1 MANNTETGS
10 LTERL
15 IAQVTNISSSVR
27 EIIPSFPTHCS
38 FLGKQEVLRIRQY
51 KQLALRL
58 FTDPSPA
65 RTNPFEVEAQLAG
78 LEEKFRV
85 LNNDEL
91 ADVLKSRLQ
100 ELAPK
105 SDRWTPEV
113 LSLLLQLSDQP
124 AIHTKIEDLGLLKSE
139 PLPSPLTWSQII
151 SEDPF
156 DNKDGTWDIPDFVA
170 DGSDED
176 EEMVSSETTST
187 DPATNLQTEVNGAG
201 NVDLLVMPPNN
212 FALEDMVHTKF
223 WRSTKGL
230 YMSKYSTDSQFKASS
245 SMVLTETQAIR
256 EVIFMLLG
264 LPTSI
269 FVASKHGSLT
279 VSKSCQI
286 KHLSQDSLR
295 QLLQGFISL
304 RGELLIIRN
313 WLTRQESVPLME
325 TLQSA
330 LALRMRNVDNAFSA
344 IQARMIDLSKP
355 FTASLLSL
363 FDETN
368 HVTRSAQQVAQVLAQ
383 TAHYSKEHVPFRIL
397 ELLHSASCKS
407 HSIGDFE
414 NYKFMATLFFDCF
427 NTYLKPVM
435 HWMRFGDVSRANN
448 GFFVRVN
455 EEQVA
460 PSLVWQKQHHLV
472 QDESGYLHAPR
483 FLDVAAKKIFTTGKS
498 VNFLRML
505 GQDIGDLN
513 DKSITDPQLNFRNV
527 CDQDELSSL
536 SPFSELLGMA
546 LETWIGNQHMSSS
559 HTLRLRLESQCG
571 LRKSLDALEFVY
583 FSRNGALASN
593 IMRTIFDR
601 MDRGVEAWNDR
612 FLLTELF
619 QGVFGAVSFI
629 EVGRLAVGPSNT
641 SHQDIQISR
650 RSMKVLETI
659 RVWYT
664 LPWPVAN
671 IIKQE
676 SIFVYQRIFIFQMQ
690 AHRAKHMLERERL
703 INSKMPNSESEHR
716 EGHLVFTLRHR
727 LLWFSNTLIIYL
739 TDMVVAT
746 ASVDMR
752 AKMTAAEDVDGMIA
766 VHEAYVLKLE
776 QQCLIDEGLE
786 KIHRAMISILDLV
799 ILFSDTRASYTGKS
813 NLDHTNRSVIPT
825 PNRQRMSLKWDRKN
839 VSGSDSSDEEA
850 QADDDIADLS
860 YIRSED
866 TSYSERLLNMH
877 AKFTELLNFVIAGLH
892 SIHRSGGE
900 PWWEA
905 LADSLVTGIKKQERW
920 KMSG

>member
-1 MANNTETGS
+1 M
-10 LTERL
+10 
-15 IAQVTNISSSVR
+15 
-27 EIIPSFPTHCS
+27 
-38 FLGKQEVLRIRQY
+38 RIRQY
-51 KQLALRL
+51 KQSAFRL

-105 SDRWTPEV
+105 SDRWTPEI

-124 AIHTKIEDLGLLKSE
+124 AKHTKIEDLDLLKPE
-139 PLPSPLTWSQII
+139 PLPPPLTWSQII

-156 DNKDGTWDIPDFVA
+156 DNRDGIWDIPDFAA

-176 EEMVSSETTST
+176 EEIASSETTPV
-187 DPATNLQTEVNGAG
+187 DPAANLQTEVDSAG
-201 NVDLLVMPPNN
+201 NVDLLITPPNS
-212 FALEDMVHTKF
+212 FELEDLVRTQF

-230 YMSKYSTDSQFKASS
+230 YMSKYSTDSQFNASS

-269 FVASKHGSLT
+269 FVAGEHESLT
-279 VSKSCQI
+279 VSTSCQI

-304 RGELLIIRN
+304 RDELLIIRN
-313 WLTRQESVPLME
+313 WLTRQESVPLMQ

-344 IQARMIDLSKP
+344 IQRRMIDLSKP
-355 FTASLLSL
+355 FIASLLSL
-363 FDETN
+363 LDETN
-368 HVTRSAQQVAQVLAQ
+368 HITRSVRKLAQLLAQ
-383 TAHYSKEHVPFRIL
+383 TASYTKEHVPFGIL

-407 HSIGDFE
+407 HSIGDVE

-427 NTYLKPVM
+427 HTYLKPVM
-435 HWMRFGDVSRANN
+435 HWMRFGDVSRANH
-448 GFFVRVN
+448 GFFVRMN
-455 EEQVA
+455 GEQVA
-460 PSLVWQKQHHLV
+460 PSLVWQEQHYLV
-472 QDESGYLHAPR
+472 QDERGYLHAPR

-513 DKSITDPQLNFRNV
+513 DKTTTDPQLDYRNV
-527 CDQDELSSL
+527 CDQDELSSF
-536 SPFSELLGMA
+536 SPFSELFGMA
-546 LETWIGNQHMSSS
+546 LETWIGNQHSSSS

-571 LRKSLDALEFVY
+571 LRKSLDALEFIY
-583 FSRNGALASN
+583 FFRNGALASN

-601 MDRGVEAWNDR
+601 MDRGVEAWNDG

-619 QGVFGAVSFI
+619 QSVFGAISCI
-629 EVGRLAVGPSNT
+629 EVGRLAVRPSNT

-676 SIFVYQRIFIFQMQ
+676 SILVYQRIFIFLMQ

-739 TDMVVAT
+739 TDMVLAT
-746 ASVDMR
+746 ASAKMR
-752 AKMTAAEDVDGMIA
+752 ENMTAAEDVDGMIA
-766 VHEAYVLKLE
+766 VHEAYVSKLE
-776 QQCLIDEGLE
+776 QQCLVDERLE
-786 KIHRAMISILDLV
+786 KIHQAMISILDLV
-799 ILFSDTRASYTGKS
+799 ILFSDARASYTGKS

-825 PNRQRMSLKWDRKN
+825 PNRQQMSLKRDRKN
-839 VSGSDSSDEEA
+839 DTGSDSSDEEA
-850 QADDDIADLS
+850 QANDEVANLS
-860 YIRSED
+860 YIHFED
-866 TSYSERLLNMH
+866 TSYAERLLNMH

-892 SIHRSGGE
+892 GIHRSVGE

-905 LADSLVTGIKKQERW
+905 LADSLVIGIKKQERW

>member
-1 MANNTETGS
+1 MKLSRA
-10 LTERL
+10 L
-15 IAQVTNISSSVR
+15 
-27 EIIPSFPTHCS
+27 PTHCS
-38 FLGKQEVLRIRQY
+38 FLSKQEVLRIRQY

-91 ADVLKSRLQ
+91 ADVLKSCLQ

-124 AIHTKIEDLGLLKSE
+124 AKNTKIEDLDLLKSE

-156 DNKDGTWDIPDFVA
+156 DNQDGTWDIPDFAA

-176 EEMVSSETTST
+176 EEMVSSETTPA
-187 DPATNLQTEVNGAG
+187 DPATNLQTEVEGAG
-201 NVDLLVMPPNN
+201 NVDLLVTPPNS
-212 FALEDMVHTKF
+212 FAQEDIVRTQF
-223 WRSTKGL
+223 WGSTKGL
-230 YMSKYSTDSQFKASS
+230 CMSESSTDSHFQASPPLL
-245 SMVLTETQAIR
+245 LTESQAIR

-269 FVASKHGSLT
+269 FVASKHESLT
-279 VSKSCQI
+279 ISRSCQI
-286 KHLSQDSLR
+286 NYLSQDSLR
-295 QLLQGFISL
+295 QLLQGFIAL
-304 RGELLIIRN
+304 RGKLLIIRN
-313 WLTRQESVPLME
+313 WLTRQESVPLMQ
-325 TLQSA
+325 TLQAA
-330 LALRMRNVDNAFSA
+330 LDLRMRNVDNAFSA
-344 IQARMIDLSKP
+344 IQGRMIDLSKP

-368 HVTRSAQQVAQVLAQ
+368 HITRSVQQVAQLLAQ
-383 TAHYSKEHVPFRIL
+383 TASYSKEHVPFRIL

-407 HSIGDFE
+407 HSIGDVE
-414 NYKFMATLFFDCF
+414 NYKFMATLFLDCF
-427 NTYLKPVM
+427 HTYLKPVM
-435 HWMRFGDVSRANN
+435 HWMRFGEVSRANH

-460 PSLVWQKQHHLV
+460 SSLVWQKQHHLV

-483 FLDVAAKKIFTTGKS
+483 FLDVVAKKIFTTGKS

-505 GQDIGDLN
+505 GQDIGDLH
-513 DKSITDPQLNFRNV
+513 DKSTTDPQLDYRNV
-527 CDQDELSSL
+527 CDQDELSSF
-536 SPFSELLGMA
+536 SPFSELFGMA
-546 LETWIGNQHMSSS
+546 LEMWIGNQHSSSS
-559 HTLRLRLESQCG
+559 HNLRLRLESQCG

-601 MDRGVEAWNDR
+601 IDRGVEAWNDG
-612 FLLTELF
+612 FLLTELC
-619 QGVFGAVSFI
+619 QSVFGAISCI
-629 EVGRLAVGPSNT
+629 EVGRLAVRPSYT
-641 SHQDIQISR
+641 SHQNIQISR

-676 SIFVYQRIFIFQMQ
+676 SILVYQRIFIFLMQ

-716 EGHLVFTLRHR
+716 ESHLVFTLRHC

-739 TDMVVAT
+739 TDMVLAT
-746 ASVDMR
+746 ASANMR
-752 AKMTAAEDVDGMIA
+752 ANMTAAEDVDGMIA
-766 VHEAYVLKLE
+766 VHEAYVSKLE
-776 QQCLIDEGLE
+776 QQCLIHQRLE
-786 KIHRAMISILDLV
+786 KIHQAMISILDLV
-799 ILFSDTRASYTGKS
+799 ILFSDARASYTGKS
-813 NLDHTNRSVIPT
+813 NLDYTNRSVIPT

-839 VSGSDSSDEEA
+839 DSGSDSSDEEA
-850 QADDDIADLS
+850 QVNDDIADLS
-860 YIRSED
+860 YIRFED

-892 SIHRSGGE
+892 GIHRSGGE

-920 KMSG
+920 KLSG

>member
-1 MANNTETGS
+1 MTLSRA
-10 LTERL
+10 LP
-15 IAQVTNISSSVR
+15 TN
-27 EIIPSFPTHCS
+27 CS
-38 FLGKQEVLRIRQY
+38 FLSKQEVLRIRQY

-91 ADVLKSRLQ
+91 ADVLKSRLK

-124 AIHTKIEDLGLLKSE
+124 AKNTKIEDLDLLKSE

-156 DNKDGTWDIPDFVA
+156 DNQDGTWDIPDFAA

-176 EEMVSSETTST
+176 EGMVSSETTPA
-187 DPATNLQTEVNGAG
+187 DPATNLQTEVDGAG
-201 NVDLLVMPPNN
+201 NVDLLVTPPNN
-212 FALEDMVHTKF
+212 FVLEDIVRAQF
-223 WRSTKGL
+223 WRSTEGL
-230 YMSKYSTDSQFKASS
+230 CMSEYSTDPHFQASPS
-245 SMVLTETQAIR
+245 LVLTETQAIR

-269 FVASKHGSLT
+269 FVASKHESLT
-279 VSKSCQI
+279 ISRSCQI
-286 KHLSQDSLR
+286 KYLSQDSLR
-295 QLLQGFISL
+295 QLLQGFIAL
-304 RGELLIIRN
+304 RGKLLVIRN
-313 WLTRQESVPLME
+313 WLTRQESVPLMQ
-325 TLQSA
+325 TLQAA
-330 LALRMRNVDNAFSA
+330 LALRMGNVDHAFSA
-344 IQARMIDLSKP
+344 IQGRMIDLSKP
-355 FTASLLSL
+355 YTASLLSL

-368 HVTRSAQQVAQVLAQ
+368 HITRSVQQVAQLLAQ
-383 TAHYSKEHVPFRIL
+383 TASYSKDHVPFRIL

-407 HSIGDFE
+407 HSIGDVE
-414 NYKFMATLFFDCF
+414 NYKFTATLFFDCF
-427 NTYLKPVM
+427 HTYLKPVM
-435 HWMRFGDVSRANN
+435 HWMRFGEVSRANH

-483 FLDVAAKKIFTTGKS
+483 FLDVAAKKIFTTGRS

-505 GQDIGDLN
+505 GQDIGDRH
-513 DKSITDPQLNFRNV
+513 DKSTTDPQLDYRNV
-527 CDQDELSSL
+527 CDQDELSSF
-536 SPFSELLGMA
+536 SPFSELFGMA
-546 LETWIGNQHMSSS
+546 LETWICNQHSSSS

-583 FSRNGALASN
+583 FSRNGALAST

-601 MDRGVEAWNDR
+601 MDRGEEAWNDG
-612 FLLTELF
+612 FLLTELC
-619 QGVFGAVSFI
+619 QSVFGAISCI
-629 EVGRLAVGPSNT
+629 EVGRLAVRPSYIF
-641 SHQDIQISR
+641 HQNIQISR

-676 SIFVYQRIFIFQMQ
+676 SILVYQRIFIFLMQ

-716 EGHLVFTLRHR
+716 ESHLVFTLRHC

-739 TDMVVAT
+739 TDVVLAT
-746 ASVDMR
+746 ASANMR
-752 AKMTAAEDVDGMIA
+752 ANMTAAEDVDGMIA
-766 VHEAYVLKLE
+766 VHEAYVSKLE
-776 QQCLIDEGLE
+776 QQCLIHQQLE
-786 KIHRAMISILDLV
+786 KIHQAIISILDLV
-799 ILFSDTRASYTGKS
+799 ILFSDARASYTGKS
-813 NLDHTNRSVIPT
+813 NLDYTNRSVIPT

-839 VSGSDSSDEEA
+839 DSGSDSSDEEA
-850 QADDDIADLS
+850 QVNDDIADLS
-860 YIRSED
+860 YIRFED

-892 SIHRSGGE
+892 GIHRSGGE

-920 KMSG
+920 KLSG

>member
-1 MANNTETGS
+1 MANNTEIGS

-15 IAQVTNISSSVR
+15 IAQVTNISSSVGG
-27 EIIPSFPTHCS
+27 IIPSSPTHCS
-38 FLGKQEVLRIRQY
+38 FLSKQEVLRIRRY

-78 LEEKFRV
+78 LEEKFRI

-91 ADVLKSRLQ
+91 ADVLKSRLL

-124 AIHTKIEDLGLLKSE
+124 AKRTKIEDLDLLKPE

-156 DNKDGTWDIPDFVA
+156 DNQDGTWDIPDFAA

-176 EEMVSSETTST
+176 EEIASSQITPA
-187 DPATNLQTEVNGAG
+187 DPATNLQPEDDGAG
-201 NVDLLVMPPNN
+201 NLDFLVTPSDS
-212 FALEDMVHTKF
+212 FAMEDIVRTQS
-223 WRSTKGL
+223 WRSTKG
-230 YMSKYSTDSQFKASS
+230 SKYYTDSHFIASS
-245 SMVLTETQAIR
+245 SMVLTETQVMR

-269 FVASKHGSLT
+269 FVASKHESLT
-279 VSKSCQI
+279 VSTSCQI
-286 KHLSQDSLR
+286 KYLFQDSLR

-304 RGELLIIRN
+304 RDKLLIIRN
-313 WLTRQESVPLME
+313 WLTRQESVPLMQ

-344 IQARMIDLSKP
+344 IQGRMIDLSKP

-368 HVTRSAQQVAQVLAQ
+368 HITRSVQQVAQLLAQ
-383 TAHYSKEHVPFRIL
+383 TASYSKEHVPFRIL

-407 HSIGDFE
+407 HSIGDVE
-414 NYKFMATLFFDCF
+414 KYKFMATLFFDCF
-427 NTYLKPVM
+427 HTYLKPVM
-435 HWMRFGDVSRANN
+435 HWMKFGDVSRANHH

-455 EEQVA
+455 GEQVA

-505 GQDIGDLN
+505 GQDIGNLN
-513 DKSITDPQLNFRNV
+513 DKSTTDPQLDYRKV
-527 CDQDELSSL
+527 CDQDELSSF
-536 SPFSELLGMA
+536 SPFSELFGMA
-546 LETWIGNQHMSSS
+546 LETWIGNQHSSSS

-571 LRKSLDALEFVY
+571 LRKSLDALEYIY
-583 FSRNGALASN
+583 FSRNGALASY

-601 MDRGVEAWNDR
+601 MDRGVEAWNDG

-619 QGVFGAVSFI
+619 QSVFGAVSCI
-629 EVGRLAVGPSNT
+629 EVGRLAVRPSYT
-641 SHQDIQISR
+641 SHQDIQTSR
-650 RSMKVLETI
+650 RSVKVLETI

-676 SIFVYQRIFIFQMQ
+676 SIRVYQRIFIFLMQ

-703 INSKMPNSESEHR
+703 INSKMPSSESEHR

-739 TDMVVAT
+739 TDMVLAT
-746 ASVDMR
+746 ASANMR
-752 AKMTAAEDVDGMIA
+752 ANMTAAEDVDGMIA
-766 VHEAYVLKLE
+766 VHEAYVSNLE
-776 QQCLIDEGLE
+776 QQCLIDERLV
-786 KIHRAMISILDLV
+786 KIRQDMISILDLV
-799 ILFSDTRASYTGKS
+799 IMFSDARASYTDKS
-813 NLDHTNRSVIPT
+813 NLGHTNRSVIPT
-825 PNRQRMSLKWDRKN
+825 PNRQRMSLKRDRK
-839 VSGSDSSDEEA
+839 SDTGFDSSDEEA
-850 QADDDIADLS
+850 QANDDIADLS
-860 YIRSED
+860 YIHLED

-877 AKFTELLNFVIAGLH
+877 ARFTELLSFIIAGLH
-892 SIHRSGGE
+892 DIHRSGGE

-905 LADSLVTGIKKQERW
+905 LADSLVIGIKKQERW

>member
-1 MANNTETGS
+1 MK
-10 LTERL
+10 
-15 IAQVTNISSSVR
+15 SSR
-27 EIIPSFPTHCS
+27 ALPTHCS
-38 FLGKQEVLRIRQY
+38 FSTKQEVLRIRQY

-58 FTDPSPA
+58 LTDPSPA

-124 AIHTKIEDLGLLKSE
+124 AKNTKIEDLDLLKPR

-156 DNKDGTWDIPDFVA
+156 DNQDGTWDIPDFAA

-176 EEMVSSETTST
+176 EEMVSSETTPE
-187 DPATNLQTEVNGAG
+187 DPTRNLQTEIYGAG
-201 NVDLLVMPPNN
+201 NVDLLVRPPNN
-212 FALEDMVHTKF
+212 FALEDIVRTQF

-230 YMSKYSTDSQFKASS
+230 CMSEYSTDSHFPDSPPL
-245 SMVLTETQAIR
+245 VLTETQAIR

-269 FVASKHGSLT
+269 FVASKHESLT
-279 VSKSCQI
+279 ISRFCQI
-286 KHLSQDSLR
+286 KYLSQDSLR
-295 QLLQGFISL
+295 QLLQGFIEL
-304 RGELLIIRN
+304 RGKLLIIRN
-313 WLTRQESVPLME
+313 WLTRQESVPLMQ
-325 TLQSA
+325 TLQAA
-330 LALRMRNVDNAFSA
+330 LALRMRNVDNAFSV
-344 IQARMIDLSKP
+344 IQGRMIDLSKP

-368 HVTRSAQQVAQVLAQ
+368 HITSSVQQVAQLLAQ
-383 TAHYSKEHVPFRIL
+383 TASYSKEHVPFRIL

-407 HSIGDFE
+407 HSIGDAE

-435 HWMRFGDVSRANN
+435 HWMRFGDVNRANH

-455 EEQVA
+455 EEKVA

-513 DKSITDPQLNFRNV
+513 DKSTTDPQLDYRNV
-527 CDQDELSSL
+527 CDQNELSSL
-536 SPFSELLGMA
+536 SPFSELFGMA
-546 LETWIGNQHMSSS
+546 LETWIGNQHSSSS

-601 MDRGVEAWNDR
+601 MDRGLEAWNDG
-612 FLLTELF
+612 FLLTELC
-619 QGVFGAVSFI
+619 QSVFGAISCI
-629 EVGRLAVGPSNT
+629 EVGRLAVRPSNT
-641 SHQDIQISR
+641 YHQDIRISR
-650 RSMKVLETI
+650 RSMKALETI

-676 SIFVYQRIFIFQMQ
+676 SILVYQRIFIFLMQ

-703 INSKMPNSESEHR
+703 INSKMPNSENEHR
-716 EGHLVFTLRHR
+716 ESHLVFTLRHC

-739 TDMVVAT
+739 TDMVLAT
-746 ASVDMR
+746 ASANMR
-752 AKMTAAEDVDGMIA
+752 ANMAAAEEVDAMIA
-766 VHEAYVLKLE
+766 VHEAYVSKLE
-776 QQCLIDEGLE
+776 QQCLLHERLE
-786 KIHRAMISILDLV
+786 KIHQAMISILDLV
-799 ILFSDTRASYTGKS
+799 ILFSDARTSYTGKS
-813 NLDHTNRSVIPT
+813 NLDYTNRSVIPT
-825 PNRQRMSLKWDRKN
+825 PNRQRISLKWDRKN
-839 VSGSDSSDEEA
+839 DLGSDSSDEEA
-850 QADDDIADLS
+850 QVNDDIADLS
-860 YIRSED
+860 YIRFED

-877 AKFTELLNFVIAGLH
+877 AKFTELLNCVIAGLH
-892 SIHRSGGE
+892 GIHRSGGE

-920 KMSG
+920 KLSG

>member
-1 MANNTETGS
+1 MKLSRA
-10 LTERL
+10 L
-15 IAQVTNISSSVR
+15 
-27 EIIPSFPTHCS
+27 PTHCS
-38 FLGKQEVLRIRQY
+38 FLTKQEVLQIRQY
-51 KQLALRL
+51 KQIALRL
-58 FTDPSPA
+58 LKDTSPA

-91 ADVLKSRLQ
+91 ADVLRSRLK

-105 SDRWTPEV
+105 SDRWTPEI

-124 AIHTKIEDLGLLKSE
+124 AKNTKIEDLNLLKPE
-139 PLPSPLTWSQII
+139 PLFSPLTWSQII

-156 DNKDGTWDIPDFVA
+156 DNQDGTWDIPDFAA

-176 EEMVSSETTST
+176 EEMVSSETTPE
-187 DPATNLQTEVNGAG
+187 DPTMNLQTGIYGAG
-201 NVDLLVMPPNN
+201 NVDLLVTPPKN
-212 FALEDMVHTKF
+212 FALEDIVRSQF
-223 WRSTKGL
+223 WRSNKGL
-230 YMSKYSTDSQFKASS
+230 CMSEYSTDSLFKASPS
-245 SMVLTETQAIR
+245 LVLTETQAIR

-269 FVASKHGSLT
+269 FVAIKHESLT
-279 VSKSCQI
+279 ISRSCQI
-286 KHLSQDSLR
+286 KYLSQDSLR
-295 QLLQGFISL
+295 QLLQGFIAL
-304 RGELLIIRN
+304 RGKLLIIRN
-313 WLTRQESVPLME
+313 WLTRQESVPLMQ
-325 TLQSA
+325 TLQAA
-330 LALRMRNVDNAFSA
+330 LALRMRNVDNSFSA
-344 IQARMIDLSKP
+344 IQGRMIDLSKP

-363 FDETN
+363 LDETN
-368 HVTRSAQQVAQVLAQ
+368 RITRSVQQVSQLLAQ
-383 TAHYSKEHVPFRIL
+383 TASYFKEHVPFRIL

-407 HSIGDFE
+407 HSIGDVE
-414 NYKFMATLFFDCF
+414 NYKFMAILFFDCF

-435 HWMRFGDVSRANN
+435 HWMRFGDVSRANH

-455 EEQVA
+455 EGQVA

-472 QDESGYLHAPR
+472 HDESGYLHAPR

-513 DKSITDPQLNFRNV
+513 DKSTTDPQLDYRNV
-527 CDQDELSSL
+527 CDQNELSGL

-546 LETWIGNQHMSSS
+546 LETWIGNQHRSSS

-583 FSRNGALASN
+583 FSRNGALASI

-601 MDRGVEAWNDR
+601 MDCGVEAWNDG
-612 FLLTELF
+612 FLLTELC
-619 QGVFGAVSFI
+619 QSVFSAISCI
-629 EVGRLAVGPSNT
+629 EVGRLAVRPSYNY
-641 SHQDIQISR
+641 HQDIQISR
-650 RSMKVLETI
+650 RSMKVLDTI

-676 SIFVYQRIFIFQMQ
+676 SILVYQRIFIFLMQ
-690 AHRAKHMLERERL
+690 AHRAKYMLERERL

-716 EGHLVFTLRHR
+716 ESHLVFTLRHC

-746 ASVDMR
+746 ASANMR
-752 AKMTAAEDVDGMIA
+752 ANMAAAEDVDGMIA
-766 VHEAYVLKLE
+766 VHEAYVSKLE
-776 QQCLIDEGLE
+776 EQCLLHGRLE
-786 KIHRAMISILDLV
+786 KIHQAMVSILDLV
-799 ILFSDTRASYTGKS
+799 ILFSDARTSYTGKS
-813 NLDHTNRSVIPT
+813 NLDYRNRSVMPT
-825 PNRQRMSLKWDRKN
+825 PNRQRMSLQWDRKN
-839 VSGSDSSDEEA
+839 DSGSDSSDEEA
-850 QADDDIADLS
+850 QVNDDIADLS
-860 YIRSED
+860 YIHFED
-866 TSYSERLLNMH
+866 KSYSERLLNMH

-892 SIHRSGGE
+892 GIHRSGGE

-905 LADSLVTGIKKQERW
+905 LADSLLTGIKKQERW
-920 KMSG
+920 KLSG